1 MLNKKQPTAVKFI
14 NHLVTLTPGQF
25 SGRLEF
31 NNLKGEKWQL
41 YFEDSRLIWAEGG
54 PQPWRR
60 WRRHLS
66 QFCPQIM
73 PDNLR
78 FRKGDECES
87 WQYHILVIL
96 WKRKLITI
104 EQAIAIINSTLIEV
118 LFDLIQE
125 DCQESL
131 EIKAVAAEYGGD
143 FQNPL
148 TNLSLYKALE
158 QLKPQWESWCK
169 AGLKNYSPNLA
180 PVLKQGEKL
189 EKLTSQ
195 AVCQKLKAA
204 TSKKLT
210 LRDLAVYLKQDLLK
224 LTQALK
230 TYAGQGIF
238 ELVEVGDRPGI
249 SPGNLAGV
257 SRQQPENPRENLP
270 ALKTGNNLVREE
282 SRPVI
287 ACVDDCPI
295 IGKVMEKILTKNGC
309 EYVGISE
316 AMRALPTLLQKK
328 PDLIFLDLVM
338 PIANG
343 YEICAQLRR
352 ASQFKD
358 TPIVILSGKDGIV
371 DRVRAQFAGCSDF
384 VNKPIE
390 EAKVLG
396 AISKHL
402 QTPEAPTRLQQ
413 VAGELMAAA
422 G

>member
-1 MLNKKQPTAVKFI
+1 MLNKQQPTAVRFI

-25 SGRLEF
+25 SGKLEL
-31 NNLKGEKWQL
+31 NNSKKQKWQL
-41 YFEDSRLIWAEGG
+41 YFQDSRLIWAEGG
-54 PQPWRR
+54 VQPWRR
-60 WRRHLS
+60 WRRYLS
-66 QFCPQIM
+66 QFCPQII
-73 PDNLR
+73 PDNLQ
-78 FRKGDECES
+78 FRKGDECEN

-96 WKRKLITI
+96 LKRKLINI
-104 EQAIAIINSTLIEV
+104 EQAIAIINNTLIEV

-125 DCQESL
+125 DWQESL
-131 EIKAVAAEYGGD
+131 TIKAVACEYGGD

-169 AGLKNYSPNLA
+169 AGLENYSPNLA
-180 PVLKQGEKL
+180 PVLKEVEKL
-189 EKLTSQ
+189 EKITSPT
-195 AVCQKLKAA
+195 VCQKLKTA

-210 LRDLAVYLKQDLLK
+210 FRDLAVYLKQDLLK

-230 TYAGQGIF
+230 AYAGQGIF
-238 ELVEVGDRPGI
+238 ELVEVGDRPRI
-249 SPGNLAGV
+249 SPANIAEVG
-257 SRQQPENPRENLP
+257 RKQPENSREKLP
-270 ALKTGNNLVREE
+270 PLKTANNLAMGG

-343 YEICAQLRR
+343 YEICSQLRR

-358 TPIVILSGKDGIV
+358 IPIVILSGKDGIV
-371 DRVRAQFAGCSDF
+371 DRVRAQFAGCSDYSIF
-384 VNKPIE
+384 
-390 EAKVLG
+390 
-396 AISKHL
+396 S
-402 QTPEAPTRLQQ
+402 R
-413 VAGELMAAA
+413 
-422 G
+422 

>member
-1 MLNKKQPTAVKFI
+1 MLNKQQPTAVRFI
-14 NHLVTLTPGQF
+14 NHLLTLTPGQF
-25 SGRLEF
+25 KGRLEL
-31 NNLKGEKWQL
+31 NNSQGEKWEL
-41 YFEDSRLIWAEGG
+41 YFQGGKLIWAEGG
-54 PQPWRR
+54 PQAWRR

-66 QFCPQIM
+66 QFCPHIM

-78 FRKGDECES
+78 FRKGDECET

-96 WKRKLITI
+96 LKRNLITI
-104 EQAIAIINSTLIEV
+104 EQAIAIINSNVIEV

-131 EIKAVAAEYGGD
+131 AIKAVACEYDGD

-169 AGLKNYSPNLA
+169 AGLENYSPNLV
-180 PVLKQGEKL
+180 PVLKQAEKL
-189 EKLTSQ
+189 EKLTSP

-210 LRDLAVYLKQDLLK
+210 FRDLAAYLKQDLLK

-249 SPGNLAGV
+249 YPGNIAGV
-257 SRQQPENPRENLP
+257 SRQQQENPRENLQ
-270 ALKTGNNLVREE
+270 ALKTGNNLAMGGR
-282 SRPVI
+282 RPVI

-295 IGKVMEKILTKNGC
+295 IGKIMEKILTKNGC

-316 AMRALPTLLQKK
+316 AMRALHTLLQKK
-328 PDLIFLDLVM
+328 PDLIFLDLAM

-358 TPIVILSGKDGIV
+358 TPIVILSGNNGIV
-371 DRVRAQFAGCSDF
+371 DRVRAQFVGCSDF
-384 VNKPIE
+384 INKPIE
-390 EAKVLG
+390 EAKILG

-402 QTPEAPTRLQQ
+402 QTSEAPTRLQ

>member
-1 MLNKKQPTAVKFI
+1 MLTKQQPTTVRFI

-25 SGRLEF
+25 NGRLEV
-31 NNLKGEKWQL
+31 NNSKGQKWQL
-41 YFEDSRLIWAEGG
+41 YFQGSKLIWADGG
-54 PQPWRR
+54 WHPWRR
-60 WRRHLS
+60 WRRNLS
-66 QFCPQIM
+66 QFCPHLS

-78 FRKGDECES
+78 FRKGDECEN
-87 WQYHILVIL
+87 WQYHLLVIL
-96 WKRKLITI
+96 LKRNLITL
-104 EQAIAIINSTLIEV
+104 ELAIAIINSILIEV

-125 DCQESL
+125 DYQDAL
-131 EIKAVAAEYGGD
+131 EIKAVASEYVGD

-148 TNLSLYKALE
+148 TNLSFYKALE

-169 AGLKNYSPNLA
+169 AGLGNYSPNLA
-180 PVLKQGEKL
+180 PELKQPEKL
-189 EKLTSQ
+189 EKLTSEI
-195 AVCQKLKAA
+195 VCKKLTVAM
-204 TSKKLT
+204 SKKLT
-210 LRDLAVYLKQDLLK
+210 LRDLSVYLKQDLLK
-224 LTQALK
+224 FTKALK
-230 TYAGQGIF
+230 VYVRQGIV
-238 ELVEVGDRPGI
+238 ELVEVGDR
-249 SPGNLAGV
+249 SPITTANTAGV
-257 SRQQPENPRENLP
+257 NRQQQENYRENLP
-270 ALKTGNNLVREE
+270 PLTTKNGS

-295 IGKVMEKILTKNGC
+295 IGKVMQKIITKNGY

-384 VNKPIE
+384 INKPVE
-390 EAKVLG
+390 EAKVLA
-396 AISKHL
+396 AIEKHL
-402 QTPEAPTRLQQ
+402 QIKEAPTRMQL
-413 VAGELMAAA
+413 AGELMAAV

>member
-1 MLNKKQPTAVKFI
+1 MLTKQQPTTVRFI
-14 NHLVTLTPGQF
+14 NHLATLTPGQF
-25 SGRLEF
+25 SGRLEL
-31 NNLKGEKWQL
+31 NNSKGQKWQL
-41 YFEDSRLIWAEGG
+41 YFQGSRLIWTDGTV
-54 PQPWRR
+54 QPWRR
-60 WRRHLS
+60 LRRNLS
-66 QFCPQIM
+66 KFCPHIA
-73 PDNLR
+73 PDNLKL
-78 FRKGDECES
+78 RKRDEYES

-96 WKRKLITI
+96 LKRKLITI

-118 LFDLIQE
+118 LFDLIQQ
-125 DCQESL
+125 DYQDSL
-131 EIKAVAAEYGGD
+131 EIKAVASELVGD
-143 FQNPL
+143 FQNPM

-158 QLKPQWESWCK
+158 QLKPEWDLWCK
-169 AGLKNYSPNLA
+169 AELGNYSPNLA
-180 PVLKQGEKL
+180 PVLKQPEKF
-189 EKLTSQ
+189 EKLTSP
-195 AVCQKLKAA
+195 VVYRKLRAA
-204 TSKKLT
+204 TSKELT

-230 TYAGQGIF
+230 AYVSQGIV
-238 ELVEVGDRPGI
+238 ELVEVGDRPAI
-249 SPGNLAGV
+249 TPANIAEV
-257 SRQQPENPRENLP
+257 NKEQQENPRANLEPLKAANNREN
-270 ALKTGNNLVREE
+270 GG

-295 IGKVMEKILTKNGC
+295 IGKIMEKILTKNGC

-358 TPIVILSGKDGIV
+358 TPIVIFSGKDGIV
-371 DRVRAQFAGCSDF
+371 DRVRARFAGCSDF
-384 VNKPIE
+384 MKKPVE
-390 EAKVLG
+390 EAKVLET
-396 AISKHL
+396 IEKHL
-402 QTPEAPTRLQQ
+402 QTEKTSTRLQ

>member
-1 MLNKKQPTAVKFI
+1 MLTKQQATAVRFI
-14 NHLVTLTPGQF
+14 NHLVTLTPGKF
-25 SGRLEF
+25 NGRLKL
-31 NNLKGEKWQL
+31 NNSQGEKWEL
-41 YFEDSRLIWAEGG
+41 YFQGGKLIWAEGG
-54 PQPWRR
+54 VQPWRR

-66 QFCPQIM
+66 QFCPHIM
-73 PDNLR
+73 PDNLQ

-96 WKRKLITI
+96 LKRQLITI
-104 EQAIAIINSTLIEV
+104 EQAIAIINRTLIEV

-125 DCQESL
+125 DCQDSL
-131 EIKAVAAEYGGD
+131 EIKAVASEYGGD

-169 AGLKNYSPNLA
+169 AGLENYSPNLA
-180 PVLKQGEKL
+180 PVLKEAEKL
-189 EKLTSQ
+189 EKLTS
-195 AVCQKLKAA
+195 AGLCQKLKAA

-210 LRDLAVYLKQDLLK
+210 LRDLAAYLKQDLLR

-230 TYAGQGIF
+230 AYAGQGIF
-238 ELVEVGDRPGI
+238 ELVEVGDRPGV
-249 SPGNLAGV
+249 SPENLVGV
-257 SRQQPENPRENLP
+257 SRQQQENPRENLQ
-270 ALKTGNNLVREE
+270 ALKTGNNLGMEE

-295 IGKVMEKILTKNGC
+295 IGKIMEKILRKNGY

-338 PIANG
+338 PIVNG

-352 ASQFKD
+352 SSQFKD
-358 TPIVILSGKDGIV
+358 TPIVIVSGNDGIV
-371 DRVRAQFAGCSDF
+371 DRVRARLAGCSDF
-384 VNKPIE
+384 INKPIE

-396 AISKHL
+396 AIEKHL
-402 QTPEAPTRLQQ
+402 QTPEAPTRLQ
-413 VAGELMAAA
+413 VAGELIAAA